1 MKHKI
6 AAYWQ
11 MSATIEVEADS
22 LEDAIRIVNEPEFPL
37 PTNSDYVEGSFQID
51 VDSTIDANQQILD
64 INK

>member
-11 MSATIEVEADS
+11 MYATIEVEADS
-22 LEDAIRIVNEPEFPL
+22 LGDAIRIVNEPEFPL

>member
-1 MKHKI
+1 
-6 AAYWQ
+6 